1 MSILDYNCLSLI
13 IEQYDK
19 GQTKLSGG
27 GNQSNPI
34 LVPSSAQLPDAI
46 YVPSRFINQSNLSLE
61 NNQIDENIDATINFY
76 FNAVKY
82 LTSYFL
88 KFCNN
93 IESLSK
99 ILSMSSTIHF
109 NNAPSTNGHNINSN
123 ILLNASFDLITLAN
137 CFDAQ
142 RIQPIPIIETS
153 LLKTL
158 QTTSNFYIKP
168 KTGYCALYKNE
179 HIVLVMD
186 SEPKASK
193 LSFMGM

>member
-1 MSILDYNCLSLI
+1 M

-19 GQTKLSGG
+19 GQTKLNSSGG
-27 GNQSNPI
+27 NGSQSTPI
-34 LVPSSAQLPDAI
+34 LIPSSSAQLPDAI
-46 YVPSRFINQSNLSLE
+46 YVPSRFVNQKNLTPE
-61 NNQIDENIDATINFY
+61 QNQLDENIDATINFY

-109 NNAPSTNGHNINSN
+109 NNVPNSNGTNINSN
-123 ILLNASFDLITLAN
+123 IFLNASFDLITLAN

-186 SEPKASK
+186 SEPKANK
-193 LSFMGM
+193 LLFMGM